1 MPPKDEPTA
10 ALTSRTAIVAAL
22 LLLGAI
28 IAMVFVSQ
36 SRDAADED
44 DAPGASSGL
53 VTAGVVAPDFTLT
66 SLDGETVS
74 LSDYAGRPVLIN
86 FWASWCPPCREEF
99 PALAVSREAHA
110 ESGFEILGVT
120 HNDTDELSQKFADDA
135 DAEWPLLPDSDN
147 TVWEAYGGVGLPT
160 SYFVDA
166 EGVVQRVHIGP
177 VDEDQLADHLSA
189 IGVPSDQAPSDQA
202 PSDQAPSDDTT

>member
-1 MPPKDEPTA
+1 VPSEDEPTA
-10 ALTSRTAIVAAL
+10 ALTSRTAVIAAL
-22 LLLGAI
+22 LLVGAI
-28 IAMVFVSQ
+28 IVMVFVSQ
-36 SRDAADED
+36 SGD
-44 DAPGASSGL
+44 DAEDGDAPAGGSGL

-66 SLDGETVS
+66 SLDGESVS
-74 LSDYAGRPVLIN
+74 LSDYAGRPVLLN

-99 PALAVSREAHA
+99 PALAVSREAHV

-135 DAEWPLLPDSDN
+135 NAEWPLLPDSDN

-189 IGVPSDQAPSDQA
+189 IGVPGDQTPSDNA
-202 PSDQAPSDDTT
+202 A